1 MTQLELSYH
10 HTSDEMHEAFDQ
22 ITAWLREQQLPTSA
36 IFKVRV
42 IAEELMSNVVRHG
55 EQKDDEAQANVRLV
69 ISPDAITFTLSDTGI
84 PFNPI
89 ENKDLGYGLM
99 ITNGSA
105 NNISYEYLDG
115 KNVTTVKVNIE

>member
-22 ITAWLREQQLPTSA
+22 ITIWLREQQLPQSA
-36 IFKVRV
+36 IFKMRV

-55 EQKDDEAQANVRLV
+55 EHKDDETQAKVRLV
-69 ISPDAITFTLSDTGI
+69 ISPDAITFTLTDDGV

-89 ENKDLGYGLM
+89 ENKDKGYGLM
-99 ITNGSA
+99 ITNGAA
-105 NNISYEYLDG
+105 NDISYEYLDR
-115 KNVTTVKVNIE
+115 KNITTVKINI

>member
-1 MTQLELSYH
+1 MAQLELSYH
-10 HTSDEMHEAFDQ
+10 HTSDEMHEAFNQ
-22 ITAWLREQQLPTSA
+22 LTAWLREQQLPKSVV
-36 IFKVRV
+36 FKMRV

-55 EQKDDEAQANVRLV
+55 EQKDDEAQAKVRLV
-69 ISPDAITFTLSDTGI
+69 ISPDAITFTLADTGI

-105 NNISYEYLDG
+105 SDISYEYIDG
-115 KNVTTVKVNIE
+115 KNVTTVLVSY